1 MWEEGQEHVF
11 EWRAED
17 GRSEAAKIGCS
28 VRSRS
33 HYVGGIWR
41 PATTEKKKVGEHIVV
56 EISVEGVGVS
66 LLCSRKRSSNSDLL
80 VLLEPSMLQA
90 VFDYL
95 QEDCGSCKAKRAYN
109 KTGNYRAE
117 AAADTSDEDWMHLP
131 CVKKVSNRCLQ
142 TTWKYCLLHWQCT
155 QSIGPR
161 SCNNISS
168 LAHLCLLELFLSS
181 VNCVLCLAY

>member
-1 MWEEGQEHVF
+1 MLCQKQKPLCGGNLKTSHHRKKEG
-11 EWRAED
+11 WWAYCCWD
-17 GRSEAAKIGCS
+17 LSGRSWCEFALFQEEEQQQWFACAAGAFHAASCI
-28 VRSRS
+28 R
-33 HYVGGIWR
+33 
-41 PATTEKKKVGEHIVV
+41 
-56 EISVEGVGVS
+56 
-66 LLCSRKRSSNSDLL
+66 LL
-80 VLLEPSMLQA
+80 
-90 VFDYL
+90 YL

>member
-1 MWEEGQEHVF
+1 M
-11 EWRAED
+11 ED
-17 GRSEAAKIGCS
+17 LKQLRLDALSEAE
-28 VRSRS
+28 
-33 HYVGGIWR
+33 
-41 PATTEKKKVGEHIVV
+41 ATMWGESEDQPPQKKKKVGEHIVV

-117 AAADTSDEDWMHLP
+117 AAADTSDED
-131 CVKKVSNRCLQ
+131 
-142 TTWKYCLLHWQCT
+142 
-155 QSIGPR
+155 
-161 SCNNISS
+161 
-168 LAHLCLLELFLSS
+168 
-181 VNCVLCLAY
+181 